1 MNNSKAETVLAPSI
15 ASTYNRTQ
23 VRRDVQL
30 QKVVKKVP
38 NFFVDIFVKLAR
50 NLGII
55 NLIRLIK
62 TLQ

>member
-30 QKVVKKVP
+30 Q
-38 NFFVDIFVKLAR
+38 
-50 NLGII
+50 NLP
-55 NLIRLIK
+55 K
-62 TLQ
+62 